1 VIYLDHN
8 ASALPDREA
17 AEAAASWLLGG
28 LGNPSSVHAAGR
40 RARAALERARRQVAS
55 AIGGSPGEIV
65 FTSGATEAIHLA
77 VSGWAGPGAHA
88 LVSAVEHP
96 AVFGACRS
104 AGLDPEVIPVDAAGR
119 LAPSEIAARCR
130 PTTAFVAVM
139 AAQNELGNRYPVERI
154 AAAIAPVPLL
164 VDAVQLLGRG
174 PLDVRTLGA
183 AAVVISGHK
192 IGAPAGIGALWCRPG
207 LCLRPGLAGGPQERG
222 RRGGTENVAGAIG
235 LGVAAARLPHR
246 LAEVP
251 RLAALRDLCAEGLRA
266 RAPGVVFHGDPT
278 ERLPNTLSFR
288 IAGIP
293 GDVLLAALD
302 LEGFCLSSGSAC
314 ASGGLEPSPVL
325 RALGLD
331 AETARGAIRL
341 SMGPE
346 TSEADVTSF
355 LDVLPA
361 LLARIRAAGGG
372 S

>member
-1 VIYLDHN
+1 
-8 ASALPDREA
+8 
-17 AEAAASWLLGG
+17 
-28 LGNPSSVHAAGR
+28 
-40 RARAALERARRQVAS
+40 
-55 AIGGSPGEIV
+55 
-65 FTSGATEAIHLA
+65 
-77 VSGWAGPGAHA
+77 
-88 LVSAVEHP
+88 
-96 AVFGACRS
+96 
-104 AGLDPEVIPVDAAGR
+104 
-119 LAPSEIAARCR
+119 
-130 PTTAFVAVM
+130 
-139 AAQNELGNRYPVERI
+139 
-154 AAAIAPVPLL
+154 
-164 VDAVQLLGRG
+164 
-174 PLDVRTLGA
+174 
-183 AAVVISGHK
+183 
-192 IGAPAGIGALWCRPG
+192 
-207 LCLRPGLAGGPQERG
+207 
-222 RRGGTENVAGAIG
+222 
-235 LGVAAARLPHR
+235 LPHR

-251 RLAALRDLCAEGLRA
+251 RLAALRDLCTEGLRA